1 VGWDSAQTG
10 ETPYILSLETATRAG
25 SIALTKGA
33 SVLAS
38 LPGEAQESHSVSLLH
53 NIETLLKQA
62 GVTLSEVDLFAS
74 AVGPGSFTGLRI
86 GLATTK
92 ALAHTLHRP
101 CFGVQT
107 LHAVAHAAGAS
118 DLTCALLPA
127 GRGEFFAQLF
137 RVESDNAVLFLS
149 EPEHI
154 APEHL
159 FERMGKMRSL
169 RWAGAGAHLLK
180 NKIKERALALDI
192 NFRDEE
198 SEGSVTTEAKG
209 LWTLAPASDL
219 LAENVALLALQQWLS
234 GEMLAPQDL
243 RAIYVRPSDA
253 ELNK

>member
-1 VGWDSAQTG
+1 MGRDSAQTG
-10 ETPYILSLETATRAG
+10 ETPFILSLETATRAG
-25 SIALTKGA
+25 SIALTRGA

-38 LPGEAQESHSVSLLH
+38 LPGEAEESHSVSLLH
-53 NIETLLKQA
+53 KIETLLKQA

-101 CFGVQT
+101 CIGVQT
-107 LHAVAHAAGAS
+107 LYAVAHAAGAS
-118 DLTCALLPA
+118 ELTCALLPA

-137 RVESDNAVLFLS
+137 RVKSDNVVVSLS

-159 FERMGKMRSL
+159 FEMMEKMRLL

-180 NKIKERALALDI
+180 DEIKERAQALDI
-192 NFRDEE
+192 GFRDEE
-198 SEGSVTTEAKG
+198 REGSIATEAES
-209 LWTLAPASDL
+209 LWTLAPACDL
-219 LAENVALLALQQWLS
+219 LAENVALLALQRWLG
-234 GEMLAPQDL
+234 GETLAPQDL